1 MNWRANHMPKF
12 NALTTVWPATTMISV
27 GKIEAGSRDSQQMG
41 NPPHKE
47 ERSTTIV
54 VLRLKGLLSNLV
66 GMEGS
71 DAKPMTIWIVEDN
84 DDYRQVLADGLRL
97 EIGCGVRTFSST
109 EEALRERQRATGRGA
124 HYPPGHQLRRDER
137 HRRTPAL

>member
-1 MNWRANHMPKF
+1 M
-12 NALTTVWPATTMISV
+12 
-27 GKIEAGSRDSQQMG
+27 
-41 NPPHKE
+41 
-47 ERSTTIV
+47 
-54 VLRLKGLLSNLV
+54 GLLSNLV

-109 EEALRERQRATGRGA
+109 EEALRERQRATGG
-124 HYPPGHQLRRDER
+124 GTLSSW
-137 HRRTPAL
+137 TSTSKG